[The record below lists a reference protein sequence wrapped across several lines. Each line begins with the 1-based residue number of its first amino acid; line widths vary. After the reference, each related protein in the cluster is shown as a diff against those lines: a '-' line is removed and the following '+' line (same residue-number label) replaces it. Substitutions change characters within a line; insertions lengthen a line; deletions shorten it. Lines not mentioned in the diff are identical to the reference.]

1 MCEFSA
7 VALSDSDG
15 SEDFANQNTSNAVLD
30 AVPNYHYDELLGAC
44 LTDGELGRLALTC
57 HFALDCLCDLWGMS
71 VEVDGD
77 LSDGVNAGTDV
88 PVVQW

>member
-15 SEDFANQNTSNAVLD
+15 SEDLASQNTSNAVLD
-30 AVPNYHYDELLGAC
+30 AVSNYHYGELLGAC
-44 LTDGELGRLALTC
+44 
-57 HFALDCLCDLWGMS
+57 CLCDLWGKF

-77 LSDGVNAGTDV
+77 LSDGVIAGTDV